1 MPASSS
7 SKELLPGI
15 LRALA
20 EDAGRRDSSL
30 FADFN
35 ALCDFGGRRAGT
47 ESERQAIVWLRE
59 KLSAMGGT
67 GGRLRSEPVT
77 YAGWTPGTCSLS
89 LADGT
94 PLVVN
99 PLLGTQ
105 STPREGLVAEVVDLG
120 RGTEEDFARHA
131 DRLPGRIALVRHE
144 YMFSSQTIHRRK
156 KLGWATERGAAGFLI
171 ANTEPGGGPVCGSSG
186 RAGGPGIPAA
196 ATNFESSE
204 RLANQKVRLV
214 LNGTDHESTT
224 EILVLDLP
232 GRMGYDNAHWIV
244 LSAHVDGHDLAESA
258 LDNATGVA
266 VALAVTR
273 ALAPHV
279 KDCEQGLRLCLFSAE
294 EWALAGS
301 KQYLD
306 RMSQTGR
313 DEMQMNINLDTVAGD
328 GHLTALTSDFP
339 ALDAWVRKVAKENGL
354 ELGTYLPTMQSSD
367 HFHFARHG
375 IPAMRLVAGFD
386 RRQSSVQHVLTPL
399 DKRNKARAAQ
409 LVRAGRATAILTW
422 NALTLFG
429 EQLTR

>member
-7 SKELLPGI
+7 SKDRLPEI
-15 LRALA
+15 LRALEA
-20 EDAGRRDSSL
+20 DAGL
-30 FADFN
+30 LQDFN

-47 ESERQAIVWLRE
+47 DSERRALAWLRG
-59 KLSAMGGT
+59 KLASMGGT
-67 GGRLRSEPVT
+67 FRSEPVT
-77 YAGWTPGTCSLS
+77 YAGWTPGPCSLT

-99 PLLGTQ
+99 PLLGAQ
-105 STPREGLVAEVVDLG
+105 STPPEGLVAEVVDLG
-120 RGTEEDFARHA
+120 RGTEEDVARLA
-131 DRLPGRIALVRHE
+131 DKLPGRIALVRHE

-171 ANTEPGGGPVCGSSG
+171 ANPEPGAGPVCGSSG

-196 ATNFESSE
+196 ATDFDSSL
-204 RLANQKVRLV
+204 RLKNQKVRLI
-214 LNGTDHESTT
+214 LDGTDHESTT

-232 GRMGYDNAHWIV
+232 GRTGNETEQWVV

-273 ALAPHV
+273 ALAPHL
-279 KDCEQGLRLCLFSAE
+279 KDCERGLRLCIFSAE

-306 RMSQTGR
+306 RMSQAER
-313 DEMQMNINLDTVAGD
+313 DRMEMNINLDTVAGD
-328 GHLTALTSDFP
+328 DHLTALTSDFP
-339 ALDAWVRKVAKENGL
+339 ALDAWVKKVAKENGL
-354 ELGTYLPTMQSSD
+354 ELGTYLPLMQSSD

-386 RRQSSVQHVLTPL
+386 RRESDVRYVLTPE
-399 DKRNKARAAQ
+399 DRRNRAKAEQ
-409 LVRAGRATAILTW
+409 LARAGRVTTILAW
-422 NALTLFG
+422 NAFNSIG

>member
-7 SKELLPGI
+7 SKDRLPEI

-47 ESERQAIVWLRE
+47 ESERRAIDWLRQ
-59 KLSAMGGT
+59 KLSTMGGT
-67 GGRLRSEPVT
+67 FRSEAVT
-77 YAGWTPGTCSLS
+77 YAGWTPGPCSLS
-89 LADGT
+89 LVDGET
-94 PLVVN
+94 AGTSLAVN

-105 STPREGLVAEVVDLG
+105 STPPEGIVAEVVDLG

-131 DRLPGRIALVRHE
+131 DKLPGRIALVRHE
-144 YMFSSQTIHRRK
+144 YMFSSQTIHRRR
-156 KLGWATERGAAGFLI
+156 KLGWATERGAVGFLI
-171 ANTEPGGGPVCGSSG
+171 ANPAPGGGPVCGSSG

-196 ATNFESSE
+196 ATNFESSQ
-204 RLANQKVRLV
+204 RLDNQKVRLI

-232 GRMGYDNAHWIV
+232 GRSDGCVV

-279 KDCEQGLRLCLFSAE
+279 KDCERGLRLCIFSAE

-306 RMSQTGR
+306 RMSQAGR
-313 DEMQMNINLDTVAGD
+313 DRMQMNINLDTVAGD

-339 ALDAWVRKVAKENGL
+339 ALDAWVKKVAKENGL
-354 ELGTYLPTMQSSD
+354 ELGTYLPLMQSSD

-386 RRQSSVQHVLTPL
+386 QRESDVRHVLTPL
-399 DKRNKARAAQ
+399 DKRNLAKPAQ
-409 LVRAGRATAILTW
+409 LARAGRATAILAW
-422 NALTLFG
+422 NALAAAGDLPA
-429 EQLTR
+429 R

>member
-7 SKELLPGI
+7 SKERLAEI
-15 LRALA
+15 LRILAL
-20 EDAGRRDSSL
+20 DAGRPDSSL
-30 FADFN
+30 FAEFN
-35 ALCDFGGRRAGT
+35 ALCDFGGRRAGA
-47 ESERQAIVWLRE
+47 ESERRALTWLLG
-59 KLSAMGGT
+59 KLSAMASTAGG
-67 GGRLRSEPVT
+67 GPARFRSEPIT

-94 PLVVN
+94 PLVVH
-99 PLLGTQ
+99 PLLGAQ
-105 STPREGLVAEVVDLG
+105 STPPEGLVAEVVDLG

-144 YMFSSQTIHRRK
+144 YMFSSKTIHRRK
-156 KLGWATERGAAGFLI
+156 KLGWAMERGAAGFLI

-214 LNGTDHESTT
+214 INGTDHASTT

-232 GRMGYDNAHWIV
+232 GRMASETANWVV

-258 LDNATGVA
+258 MDNATGVA

-294 EWALAGS
+294 E
-301 KQYLD
+301 
-306 RMSQTGR
+306 
-313 DEMQMNINLDTVAGD
+313 
-328 GHLTALTSDFP
+328 
-339 ALDAWVRKVAKENGL
+339 
-354 ELGTYLPTMQSSD
+354 
-367 HFHFARHG
+367 
-375 IPAMRLVAGFD
+375 
-386 RRQSSVQHVLTPL
+386 
-399 DKRNKARAAQ
+399 
-409 LVRAGRATAILTW
+409 
-422 NALTLFG
+422 
-429 EQLTR
+429 

>member
-7 SKELLPGI
+7 SNDRLPEI
-15 LRALA
+15 LRTLA
-20 EDAGRRDSSL
+20 EDAGQRDSSL

-47 ESERQAIVWLRE
+47 ESERRAIDWLRG
-59 KLSAMGGT
+59 KLSSMGGT
-67 GGRLRSEPVT
+67 GGTLRSEPVT
-77 YAGWTPGTCSLS
+77 YAGWTPGHCSLT
-89 LADGT
+89 LEDGT

-99 PLLGTQ
+99 PLLGAQ
-105 STPREGLVAEVVDLG
+105 STAPEGLVAEVVDLG
-120 RGTEEDFARHA
+120 RGTEEDFARQA

-156 KLGWATERGAAGFLI
+156 KIGWATERGAAGFLI
-171 ANTEPGGGPVCGSSG
+171 ANTEPGAGPVCGSSG

-196 ATNFESSE
+196 ATNFESSLSLE
-204 RLANQKVRLV
+204 KNQKVRLV

-232 GRMGYDNAHWIV
+232 GRSANWVV

-273 ALAPHV
+273 ALAPHMQ
-279 KDCEQGLRLCLFSAE
+279 DCEQGLRLCIFSAE

-306 RMSQTGR
+306 RMSQAGR
-313 DEMQMNINLDTVAGD
+313 DRMQMNINLDTVAGD

-339 ALDAWVRKVAKENGL
+339 ALDAWVKKVARQNGL

-399 DKRNKARAAQ
+399 DRRNKARAIQ
-409 LVRAGRATAILTW
+409 LVRAGRVAAVLTW

-429 EQLTR
+429 EHLAR

>member
-7 SKELLPGI
+7 SKDLLPGI
-15 LRALA
+15 LWALA
-20 EDAGRRDSSL
+20 EDAGRRDSFL

-47 ESERQAIVWLRE
+47 ESERRAIAWLRG

-67 GGRLRSEPVT
+67 FCSEPVT
-77 YAGWTPGTCSLS
+77 YAGWTPGPCSLS

-99 PLLGTQ
+99 PLLGAQ
-105 STPREGLVAEVVDLG
+105 ATPPEGLVAEVVDLG

-131 DRLPGRIALVRHE
+131 DKLAGRIALVRHE

-196 ATNFESSE
+196 ATNFESSLS
-204 RLANQKVRLV
+204 LANQEVRLI

-224 EILVLDLP
+224 DVLILELP
-232 GRMGYDNAHWIV
+232 GRSENWVV

-273 ALAPHV
+273 ALAPHM
-279 KDCEQGLRLCLFSAE
+279 KHCEQGLRLCIFSAE

-306 RMSQTGR
+306 RMSQAGR
-313 DEMQMNINLDTVAGD
+313 DRMQMNINLDTVAGD
-328 GHLTALTSDFP
+328 GRLTALTSDFP
-339 ALDAWVRKVAKENGL
+339 ALDAWVKKVARENGL

-375 IPAMRLVAGFD
+375 IPALRLVAGFD

-399 DKRNKARAAQ
+399 DRRNKARVTQ
-409 LVRAGRATAILTW
+409 LARAERVTAILAW